1 MGLDMYMYVRKSESV
16 GHWQDDYKEKISGF
30 YPPEFENL
38 QNKIAERNF
47 LSKDTM
53 YQVGYWRKA
62 NAIHN
67 WIVTNCA
74 KGVDNCQEIYMSKSN
89 LQHLLDTCKEVLSD
103 HSKAE
108 DLLPTKDGFFFGNL
122 EYNEWYFKDLN
133 YTVELLTDVLK
144 LLDDNEKEQ
153 SFYLYYDVIYQA
165 SW

>member
-1 MGLDMYMYVRKSESV
+1 MGLDMYLYLRKYESDFDN
-16 GHWQDDYKEKISGF
+16 QKYPF
-30 YPPEFENL
+30 YPKELKEL
-38 QNKIAERNF
+38 EDKIAQRNYKSIYTEF
-47 LSKDTM
+47 
-53 YQVGYWRKA
+53 QVGYWRKA